1 MEENGCPTK
10 QATQN
15 METLTSYVSGYQYVN
30 LRATIVCRTYN
41 QETSGS
47 HEAHKNRAMNM
58 LGPDTTD
65 ERHSITYMHSVSL
78 ATTSNTIGK
87 HCTCVKRA
95 QLSANHRVHHEIQNF
110 QSKLI
115 YFLKYE
121 TKCYCDSI

>member
-1 MEENGCPTK
+1 MESKRLVWRKKVCPTK

-15 METLTSYVSGYQYVN
+15 METLTSYVSGYQDVN

-47 HEAHKNRAMNM
+47 HEAHENRPVNM

-95 QLSANHRVHHEIQNF
+95 QLSANHRVHHEIYKIFKVNSF
-110 QSKLI
+110 TS
-115 YFLKYE
+115 
-121 TKCYCDSI
+121 